1 MNRFSYPTATGGT
14 AQPPMAS
21 KMTGL
26 HIAKGDR
33 LRLET
38 PGGGGYGLPNERPAN
53 AIARDVALGYVTQA
67 AANRDYPAQAKD
79 AAQ

>member
-1 MNRFSYPTATGGT
+1 MCSKCAAATGGT

-21 KMTGL
+21 KLTGL
-26 HIAKGDR
+26 RIAKGDR

-38 PGGGGYGLPNERPAN
+38 PGGGGYGLPSDRPAD

-67 AANRDYPAQAKD
+67 AANHDYPAQTKD